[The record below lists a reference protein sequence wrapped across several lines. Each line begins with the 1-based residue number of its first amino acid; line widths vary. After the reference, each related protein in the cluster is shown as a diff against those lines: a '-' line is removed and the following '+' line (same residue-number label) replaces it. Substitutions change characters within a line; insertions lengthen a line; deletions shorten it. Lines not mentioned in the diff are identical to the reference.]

1 MMMMMMMMKGF
12 CSFLFV
18 RFSFNATNNLFL
30 SCSAAFFFSRS
41 IQCYSNDF
49 ISIWR
54 RPSPARMP
62 TNLFFVSRQ
71 LPHPLSLSHSRLYPS
86 LFFFLRLPFLLW
98 PFLWKFGGFQLITG
112 KFENVRE
119 ISSSA
124 VIGPDFHRWLKSGS
138 TLFVHVYIP
147 FSLSISERLF
157 WGWRWISLKNPKE
170 NSHR

>member
-1 MMMMMMMMKGF
+1 MMMMMMMKGF

-86 LFFFLRLPFLLW
+86 LFFFFFDFPFFFGHFYESLGAFNWLPGNLKMSGKFLPPPLLGQISIVDWKAAPPFLYMYIYPLVS
-98 PFLWKFGGFQLITG
+98 LYRSVCFGDDG
-112 KFENVRE
+112 E
-119 ISSSA
+119 
-124 VIGPDFHRWLKSGS
+124 
-138 TLFVHVYIP
+138 
-147 FSLSISERLF
+147 
-157 WGWRWISLKNPKE
+157 
-170 NSHR
+170 